1 MDFLENFSGAMNNP
15 YVTATLTLFLI
26 LYETLARPDLPDWMM
41 ALFENPLF
49 RVLVLFLI
57 AFMASHNAQV
67 AIIVAIVFTITM
79 NLVSERKM
87 AEGFMAYQ

>member
-1 MDFLENFSGAMNNP
+1 MDVLDNLTGLMNNP
-15 YVTATLTLFLI
+15 YFSASLTLFLV
-26 LYETLARPDLPDWMM
+26 LYGGLAKPDLPDFVMN
-41 ALFENPLF
+41 LFDNALF

-57 AFMASHNAQV
+57 AFTASKNAQV
-67 AIIVAIVFTITM
+67 AILVAVVFTITM

>member
-1 MDFLENFSGAMNNP
+1 MDVLDNLTDLMNNP
-15 YVTATLTLFLI
+15 YFSAGLTLFLV
-26 LYETLARPDLPDWMM
+26 LYGGMAKPDLPDFVMD
-41 ALFENPLF
+41 LFDNALF

-57 AFMASHNAQV
+57 AFTSVRNSQV
-67 AIIVAIVFTITM
+67 ALVVAVVFTITM